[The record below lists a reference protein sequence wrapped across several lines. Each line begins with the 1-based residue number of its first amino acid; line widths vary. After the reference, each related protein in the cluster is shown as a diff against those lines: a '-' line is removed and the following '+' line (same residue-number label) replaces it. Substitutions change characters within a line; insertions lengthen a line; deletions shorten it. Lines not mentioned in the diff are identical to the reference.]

1 MEKRK
6 KGIHHSWLILIVTL
20 GIMGGLVG
28 ILLNCTGIIF
38 AEIIKEFGFR
48 SGDLSVYYTIRSL
61 TRAAALGFVS
71 NLFFK
76 HSKKVLVGVTVITCL
91 AYMSMAFYT
100 QLWQW
105 YISAFFIGVGTSYTG
120 MAISVLLANWFH
132 AKKGFVMGLAMSS
145 SGVLGAVVSPLCSEI
160 IQRSGWRSACIIM
173 GVATMVVVCIPAALF
188 LVQTPEE
195 MGLQPYGYSETG
207 NETVKDRPEAKSYTV
222 PAYIFPV
229 CVTVICLAC
238 LIGAVLNQL
247 PLYTARLGYAVNMGA
262 MLTSFAMVGNVVGK
276 LLSGWLA
283 DKAGVYNA
291 ISVIFSLVIVSLLMF
306 MGCTQSPALLYLA
319 SLMFGTIFAVD
330 ANIAPMLFME
340 VWGAD
345 YTKHLKNFQTI
356 SFTLGAFSSSL
367 LPYIYDFTHSY
378 NIIFMLGIVWV
389 TVSFV
394 MVWWLKGWVK
404 KQNR

>member
-1 MEKRK
+1 
-6 KGIHHSWLILIVTL
+6 
-20 GIMGGLVG
+20 
-28 ILLNCTGIIF
+28 
-38 AEIIKEFGFR
+38 
-48 SGDLSVYYTIRSL
+48 
-61 TRAAALGFVS
+61 
-71 NLFFK
+71 
-76 HSKKVLVGVTVITCL
+76 
-91 AYMSMAFYT
+91 
-100 QLWQW
+100 
-105 YISAFFIGVGTSYTG
+105 
-120 MAISVLLANWFH
+120 
-132 AKKGFVMGLAMSS
+132 
-145 SGVLGAVVSPLCSEI
+145 
-160 IQRSGWRSACIIM
+160 M

-188 LVQTPEE
+188 LVLTPEE

-207 NETVKDRPEAKSYTV
+207 NETVKDSPEVKSYTV

-229 CVTVICLAC
+229 CVAVICLAC

-247 PLYTARLGYAVNMGA
+247 PLYTAQLGYAVNMGA

-291 ISVIFSLVIVSLLMF
+291 ISVIFTLVIVSLLMF
-306 MGCTQSPALLYLA
+306 MGCTQSPVLLYLA

-389 TVSFV
+389 TISFV